1 MRILQSLCLA
11 LPPINK
17 GSIPESY
24 LSHMGTAVVFAV
36 SLPGTQKGGGVS
48 LTFPVYQD
56 NEGWIKVNIVIGMR
70 TRVALIS
77 TFTDLE

>member
-36 SLPGTQKGGGVS
+36 RLFPGTQKCGGVS

-56 NEGWIKVNIVIGMR
+56 NEGWIKVSIVIGMR

-77 TFTDLE
+77 TFY